1 MRKWILAAALF
12 LSALFVRPVGAEE
25 PPAAP
30 PPIAPETPAERA
42 TRTLREDLDRIF
54 AEAGLSD
61 TIIAAR
67 VVALRPA
74 QGAPESRHDRD
85 RGVALPAA
93 GEGREILYSVRANQ
107 PLVPAST
114 TKLVTTAACWERLG
128 PDWRIRTRVGH
139 LAAEKKGD
147 PPDLAVLG
155 GGDPNFSGRFW
166 DDDPVGA
173 FRRWA
178 AVLKSRGLTKLG
190 RVLLDDGLFEAEVV
204 HPNWP
209 ANQRQEWYEAPAGA
223 LNLNDNCVDVRLAAT
238 KAGEFADVR
247 LVPPTAYV
255 TLDNQVMTVEKKANH
270 RYGVARE
277 VLGAGLAGLRL
288 RASGGYWTGA
298 APAVQ
303 NVAVH
308 NPTLYFGSTLAETLR
323 AEGIV
328 VAGPVQRAQLVT
340 ADGVHPA
347 FVCDLVHTSPLG
359 ATVAVANKRSQGFY
373 AECLLKLLGAYAA
386 NPQAEYGAKAP
397 ADRPRVA
404 SWENGRA
411 EAMRWLAERG
421 IPTAGVV
428 VDDGSGLSK
437 ENRLTALAVTELL
450 ALMYE
455 RHGPGFAGAK
465 PGSAEATPGAP
476 APLGPG
482 FVGTLAVAGQDGS
495 LRSRMRNTAAEGNV
509 WGKTG
514 YVYGTSALSGYVRT
528 RSGRWVAFSVLM
540 NDVPWGGLWRARLAQ
555 DKLCIRLVD
564 YE

>member
-1 MRKWILAAALF
+1 MRKWILVPALF
-12 LSALFVRPVGAEE
+12 LFVLFVRPLGAEE

-30 PPIAPETPAERA
+30 PTETLAELA

-54 AEAGLSD
+54 AEAGLPD

-74 QGAPESRHDRD
+74 QGDPESRHGRD
-85 RGVALPAA
+85 RWVALPAA
-93 GEGREILYSVRANQ
+93 GEGAQVLYSVRADQ

-114 TKLVTTAACWERLG
+114 MKLVTTAACWERLG

-139 LAAEKKGD
+139 VAPEKKGD

-166 DDDPVGA
+166 DDDTVGA
-173 FRRWA
+173 FRQWA
-178 AVLKSRGLTKLG
+178 GVLKSRGLTKLG

-247 LVPPTAYV
+247 LIPPTAYAV
-255 TLDNQVMTVEKKANH
+255 LDNQMKTVAKKNHH

-277 VLGAGLAGLRL
+277 VLGAGLPGLRL
-288 RASGGYWTGA
+288 RTSGGYWTGA
-298 APAVQ
+298 APAIQ

-308 NPTLYFGSTLAETLR
+308 NPTLYFGSALAEKLR
-323 AEGIV
+323 AEGIA

-359 ATVAVANKRSQGFY
+359 ATVTVANKRSQGFY

-386 NPQAEYGAKAP
+386 NPRAEYGAKAP
-397 ADRPRVA
+397 ADRPRLA
-404 SWENGRA
+404 SWDSGRA

-455 RHGPGFAGAK
+455 RYGPGA
-465 PGSAEATPGAP
+465 
-476 APLGPG
+476 PG

-514 YVYGTSALSGYVRT
+514 YVYGVSALSGYVRT
-528 RSGRWVAFSVLM
+528 RGGRWVAFSVLM
-540 NDVPWGGLWRARLAQ
+540 NDVPWGQLWRARLAQ
-555 DKLCIRLVD
+555 DKVCIRLVD
-564 YE
+564 YKVTK

>member
-1 MRKWILAAALF
+1 MRKWIFVPALF
-12 LSALFVRPVGAEE
+12 LFVLFVQPLWAEE

-30 PPIAPETPAERA
+30 PTAQIPAETPAERA
-42 TRTLREDLDRIF
+42 VRILREDLDRIF
-54 AEAGLSD
+54 AEVGLAD

-67 VVALRPA
+67 VVAL
-74 QGAPESRHDRD
+74 
-85 RGVALPAA
+85 PAA
-93 GEGREILYSVRANQ
+93 GEDAQVLYSVRADQ

-114 TKLVTTAACWERLG
+114 TKLVTAAACWERLG

-139 LAAEKKGD
+139 VAPEKKGD

-166 DDDPVGA
+166 DDDTVGA

-178 AVLKSRGLTKLG
+178 GVLKSRGLTKLG

-209 ANQRQEWYEAPAGA
+209 ANQREEWYEAPAGA

-247 LVPPTAYV
+247 LVPSTAYAV
-255 TLDNQVMTVEKKANH
+255 LDNQVMTVEKKANH
-270 RYGVARE
+270 RYGLVRE
-277 VLGAGLAGLRL
+277 ILGVGIPGMRL
-288 RASGGYWTGA
+288 CASGGYWTGA

-308 NPTLYFGSTLAETLR
+308 NPTLYFGSALAETLR
-323 AEGIV
+323 AEGIA

-386 NPQAEYGAKAP
+386 NPRAEYGAKAP

-404 SWENGRA
+404 SWDNGRA

-421 IPTAGVV
+421 IPADGVV

-455 RHGPGFAGAK
+455 RHGEGFIR
-465 PGSAEATPGAP
+465 
-476 APLGPG
+476 
-482 FVGTLAVAGQDGS
+482 TLAVAGEDGS

-509 WGKTG
+509 YGKTG
-514 YVYGTSALSGYVRT
+514 YVAGVSALSGYVRT
-528 RSGRWVAFSVLM
+528 RSGRWVAFSILM

-555 DKLCIRLVD
+555 DKVCIRLVE
-564 YE
+564 YETGK

>member
-1 MRKWILAAALF
+1 MRKWILVASLF
-12 LSALFVRPVGAEE
+12 FSALFVRPVGAEE

-30 PPIAPETPAERA
+30 PTAQIPAETPAERA
-42 TRTLREDLDRIF
+42 VRILREDLDRIF
-54 AEAGLSD
+54 AEVGLPDS
-61 TIIAAR
+61 IVAVR
-67 VVALRPA
+67 V
-74 QGAPESRHDRD
+74 
-85 RGVALPAA
+85 VALPAA
-93 GEGREILYSVRANQ
+93 DEGAQVLYSVRADQ

-114 TKLVTTAACWERLG
+114 VKLVTTAACWERLG

-166 DDDPVGA
+166 NDDPVGA

-255 TLDNQVMTVEKKANH
+255 ALDNQIKTVEKKANH
-270 RYGVARE
+270 RYSLVRE
-277 VLGAGLAGLRL
+277 ILGAGIPGMRL
-288 RASGGYWTGA
+288 CASGGYWTVA

-308 NPTLYFGSTLAETLR
+308 NPTFYFGSALAETLR

-328 VAGPVQRAQLVT
+328 VAGPVQRAQLVGPE
-340 ADGVHPA
+340 GVHPA

-359 ATVAVANKRSQGFY
+359 ATVTVANKRSQGFY
-373 AECLLKLLGAYAA
+373 AECLFKLLGAFGA
-386 NPQAEYGAKAP
+386 NPRAEYGAKAP

-404 SWENGRA
+404 SWDNGRA

-421 IPTAGVV
+421 IPMAGVV

-455 RHGPGFAGAK
+455 RHGPG
-465 PGSAEATPGAP
+465 AP
-476 APLGPG
+476 PQDAAQG
-482 FVGTLAVAGQDGS
+482 FVGTLALAGQDGS

-514 YVYGTSALSGYVRT
+514 YVYGVSALSGYVRT
-528 RSGRWVAFSVLM
+528 RSGRWVAFSILM
-540 NDVPWGGLWRARLAQ
+540 NDVPWGQLWRARLAQ
-555 DKLCIRLVD
+555 DKVCIRLVN
-564 YE
+564 YEVTQ

>member
-1 MRKWILAAALF
+1 MRKWILLVAMVLAAL
-12 LSALFVRPVGAEE
+12 LVRPAVAEE
-25 PPAAP
+25 PPATP

-42 TRTLREDLDRIF
+42 VRTLREDLDRIF
-54 AEAGLSD
+54 AEAGLPD
-61 TIIAAR
+61 TLVAAR
-67 VVALRPA
+67 VVAL
-74 QGAPESRHDRD
+74 GA
-85 RGVALPAA
+85 G
-93 GEGREILYSVRANQ
+93 GGGREVLYSVRADQ

-114 TKLVTTAACWERLG
+114 MKLVTTAACWERLG

-139 LAAEKKGD
+139 MAAEKKGD

-166 DDDPVGA
+166 VDDPVGA
-173 FRRWA
+173 FHRWA

-209 ANQRQEWYEAPAGA
+209 ADQRQEWYEAPVGA
-223 LNLNDNCVDVRLAAT
+223 LNLNDNCVDVYFGPT

-247 LVPPTAYV
+247 LVPRTGYV
-255 TLDNQVMTVEKKANH
+255 ALDNQIMTVEKKANH
-270 RYGVARE
+270 RYGLVRE
-277 VLGAGLAGLRL
+277 ILGAGIPGMRL

-308 NPTLYFGSTLAETLR
+308 NPTLYFGAALAETLR
-323 AEGIV
+323 AEGLA
-328 VAGPVQRAQLVT
+328 VAGPVLRAQLVT
-340 ADGVHPA
+340 ADGVHPV

-359 ATVAVANKRSQGFY
+359 ATVTVANKRSQGFY
-373 AECLLKLLGAYAA
+373 AECLLKLLGAFGA
-386 NPQAEYGAKAP
+386 NPRAEYGAKAP
-397 ADRPRVA
+397 ADRPRLA
-404 SWENGRA
+404 SWDSGRA

-421 IPTAGVV
+421 IPADGVV

-437 ENRLTALAVTELL
+437 ENRLTALAVSELL

-455 RHGPGFAGAK
+455 RYG
-465 PGSAEATPGAP
+465 EA
-476 APLGPG
+476 
-482 FVGTLAVAGQDGS
+482 FVGTLAMAGQDGS
-495 LRSRMRNTAAEGNV
+495 LRSRMRNTAAEENV

-514 YVYGTSALSGYVRT
+514 YVYGVSALSGYVRT

-555 DKLCIRLVD
+555 DKVCIRLVG
-564 YE
+564 YETGK

>member
-1 MRKWILAAALF
+1 MRKWIFIPALF
-12 LSALFVRPVGAEE
+12 LFVLFVRPLGAEQ

-30 PPIAPETPAERA
+30 PTAQIPAETPAERA
-42 TRTLREDLDRIF
+42 ARTLREDLDRIF
-54 AEAGLSD
+54 AEAGLPD
-61 TIIAAR
+61 TIIVAR
-67 VVALRPA
+67 V
-74 QGAPESRHDRD
+74 
-85 RGVALPAA
+85 VALPAA
-93 GEGREILYSVRANQ
+93 GEGAQVLYSVRADQ

-166 DDDPVGA
+166 NDDPVGA
-173 FRRWA
+173 FRQWA

-209 ANQRQEWYEAPAGA
+209 ANQRHQWYEAPAGA
-223 LNLNDNCVDVRLAAT
+223 LNLNDNCIDVRLAAT

-247 LVPPTAYV
+247 LVPPTAYAV
-255 TLDNQVMTVEKKANH
+255 LDNQMKTVAKKDHH

-277 VLGAGLAGLRL
+277 VLGAGLPGLRL

-308 NPTLYFGSTLAETLR
+308 NPTLYFGSALVETLR

-328 VAGPVQRAQLVT
+328 VAGPVQRAPLVGPE
-340 ADGVHPA
+340 GVHPA

-359 ATVAVANKRSQGFY
+359 ATVTVANKRSQGFY

-386 NPQAEYGAKAP
+386 NPRAEYGAKAP

-404 SWENGRA
+404 SWDNGRA

-421 IPTAGVV
+421 IPAAGVV

-437 ENRLTALAVTELL
+437 ENRLTALAVTEILRV
-450 ALMYE
+450 MFE
-455 RHGPGFAGAK
+455 RHG
-465 PGSAEATPGAP
+465 EA
-476 APLGPG
+476 
-482 FVGTLAVAGQDGS
+482 FIGTLAVAGQDGS
-495 LRSRMRNTAAEGNV
+495 LRSRMRGTAAEGNV
-509 WGKTG
+509 YGKTG
-514 YVYGTSALSGYVRT
+514 YVAGVSALSGYVRT
-528 RSGRWVAFSVLM
+528 RSGRWVAFSILM
-540 NDVPWGGLWRARLAQ
+540 NDVPWGQLWRARLAQ
-555 DKLCIRLVD
+555 DKVCIRLVE
-564 YE
+564 YETGK

>member
-1 MRKWILAAALF
+1 MRKWIFVPALF
-12 LSALFVRPVGAEE
+12 LFVLFVQLLVAEQPSAT
-25 PPAAP
+25 PPTAQIPA
-30 PPIAPETPAERA
+30 ETPAERA
-42 TRTLREDLDRIF
+42 VRTLREDLDRIF
-54 AEAGLSD
+54 ASAGLPD

-67 VVALRPA
+67 VVAL
-74 QGAPESRHDRD
+74 GAGR
-85 RGVALPAA
+85 
-93 GEGREILYSVRANQ
+93 EGREVLYSVRADQ

-139 LAAEKKGD
+139 VAPEKKGD

-173 FRRWA
+173 FRQWA
-178 AVLKSRGLTKLG
+178 GVLKSRGLTKLG

-209 ANQRQEWYEAPAGA
+209 ANQRQKWYEAPAGA
-223 LNLNDNCVDVRLAAT
+223 LNLNDNCIDVRLAAT

-247 LVPPTAYV
+247 LVPPTAYAV
-255 TLDNQVMTVEKKANH
+255 LDNQVMTVEKKANH
-270 RYGVARE
+270 RYSLVRE
-277 VLGAGLAGLRL
+277 ILGTGIPGLRL

-308 NPTLYFGSTLAETLR
+308 NPTLYFGSALAETLR
-323 AEGIV
+323 AEGIA
-328 VAGPVQRAQLVT
+328 VAGPVQRAHLVT

-359 ATVAVANKRSQGFY
+359 ATVTVANKRSQGFY

-386 NPQAEYGAKAP
+386 NPRAEYGAKAP
-397 ADRPRVA
+397 ADRPRLA
-404 SWENGRA
+404 SWDSGRA

-421 IPTAGVV
+421 VPTAGVV

-476 APLGPG
+476 G

-514 YVYGTSALSGYVRT
+514 YVYGVSALSGYVRT
-528 RSGRWVAFSVLM
+528 RGGRWVAFSILM
-540 NDVPWGGLWRARLAQ
+540 NDVPWGQLWRARLAQ
-555 DKLCIRLVD
+555 DKVCIRLVG
-564 YE
+564 YK

>member
-1 MRKWILAAALF
+1 MLFGLLKVLLAMAAYAAAT
-12 LSALFVRPVGAEE
+12 AQPA
-25 PPAAP
+25 PKAAP
-30 PPIAPETPAERA
+30 AETPAEVSARV
-42 TRTLREDLDRIF
+42 LREDLDRIF
-54 AEAGLSD
+54 AEAGLPG
-61 TIIAAR
+61 TTVAAR
-67 VVALRPA
+67 VVAI
-74 QGAPESRHDRD
+74 GA
-85 RGVALPAA
+85 G
-93 GEGREILYSVRANQ
+93 GEGREVLYSVRADQ

-114 TKLVTTAACWERLG
+114 VKLVTTAACWERLG

-139 LAAEKKGD
+139 VAPEKKGD

-166 DDDPVGA
+166 NDDPVGA

-178 AVLKSRGLTKLG
+178 GALKSRGLVKLG

-223 LNLNDNCVDVRLAAT
+223 LNLNDNCVDVYLAAA

-255 TLDNQVMTVEKKANH
+255 ALDNQMKTVAKKDHH

-277 VLGAGLAGLRL
+277 VLGAGLPGLRL

-303 NVAVH
+303 NVAVP
-308 NPTLYFGSTLAETLR
+308 NPTLYFGSALAGTLR

-328 VAGPVQRAQLVT
+328 VAGPVQRAPLVGP
-340 ADGVHPA
+340 DGVHPA
-347 FVCDLVHTSPLG
+347 FVCDLVHTSPLD
-359 ATVAVANKRSQGFY
+359 ATVTVANKRSQGFY
-373 AECLLKLLGAYAA
+373 AECLLKLLGAFGA
-386 NPQAEYGAKAP
+386 NPRAEYGAKAP
-397 ADRPRVA
+397 ADRPRLA
-404 SWENGRA
+404 SWDSGRA

-437 ENRLTALAVTELL
+437 ENRLSALAVTELL

-455 RHGPGFAGAK
+455 RHGEGFIR
-465 PGSAEATPGAP
+465 
-476 APLGPG
+476 
-482 FVGTLAVAGQDGS
+482 TLAVAGEDGS
-495 LRSRMRNTAAEGNV
+495 LRSRMRNSAAEGNV

-514 YVYGTSALSGYVRT
+514 YVYGVSALSGYVRT
-528 RSGRWVAFSVLM
+528 RGGRWVVFSVLM
-540 NDVPWGGLWRARLAQ
+540 NDVPRGGLRRARLAQ
-555 DKLCIRLVD
+555 DKVCIRLVS